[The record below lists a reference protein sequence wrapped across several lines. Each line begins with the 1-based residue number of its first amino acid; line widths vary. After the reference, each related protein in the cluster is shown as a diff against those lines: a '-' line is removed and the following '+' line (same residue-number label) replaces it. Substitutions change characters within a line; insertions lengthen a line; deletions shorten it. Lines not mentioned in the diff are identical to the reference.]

1 MSNEAG
7 AEITQQRIAALR
19 CVAEKAVA
27 NGTHVLDVPAVEMI
41 ELADLS
47 AWAMREQEKARER
60 LLRYR
65 EKKGIGKAKTPQRG
79 RKAAKKAPVVE
90 SADTVEAMTE
100 KLEALKRERAPV
112 KSEAL
117 APNIPANIP
126 ASDPLEPVFREK
138 VVAKFPKPQ
147 ESALPASFKSVLFSR
162 VKTPAQIQHNPAAT
176 QFKTAKPKKP

>member
-1 MSNEAG
+1 M
-7 AEITQQRIAALR
+7 TQERLTELR
-19 CVAEKAVA
+19 ADAEKCMEQGEGYHPHVGAKELLAMVDLAEAMLERRKKIRDQVA
-27 NGTHVLDVPAVEMI
+27 
-41 ELADLS
+41 
-47 AWAMREQEKARER
+47 
-60 LLRYR
+60 LLRA
-65 EKKGIGKAKTPQRG
+65 KKGGKPA
-79 RKAAKKAPVVE
+79 KAAQEGGKRPKKASGE
-90 SADTVEAMTE
+90 ETADTVEAMTE

>member
-117 APNIPANIP
+117 APNIPA
-126 ASDPLEPVFREK
+126 SDPLEPVFREK

-162 VKTPAQIQHNPAAT
+162 VKTPDQLRHNPAAT
-176 QFKTAKPKKP
+176 QFKTAKPKKS